1 MEDQKP
7 EQKSTNPQ
15 RHRLL
20 VKPEEM
26 GLTGRIRKALL
37 EQEMGLTQ
45 KIQKAMA
52 QTRDKNSS
60 WYVGKNLWI
69 TIGILFMLMLLLGY
83 GTFRSREINIV
94 MKYPDQKEVS
104 KPIPLA
110 FYEWSKLLEIPS
122 YTRQIT
128 FRRVDV
134 YGNDFTDKDFEIT
147 TKEGEKVS
155 DPRSLLPGVYNLR
168 IKKEGYKQEE
178 KPLVVGD
185 VKVEI
190 PVELTPIVEQKRR
203 LQLYL
208 NDSLQE
214 GKLLEPDDVRIKSN
228 NKSIR
233 EVAVRTDRYVVVI
246 EKAGYHSKEMELFV
260 PENGIITEKI
270 TLDYKKRAVK
280 FLVDDGL
287 SEKGQEPELT
297 AKDLKLVQEGKEVEF
312 QGALMPGY
320 YDMEIHRDGYSLYK
334 ERVRVV
340 AAGDLLTLRLPLKTL
355 DREILIHPNYEVPPA
370 DPKPDKSYLKDIA
383 GIKEIIPIT
392 AGLKV
397 PPKKYWV
404 IVEKDRCKR
413 FQEEIF
419 VAPGSSA
426 FVVKAHMPTE
436 TKDVILKIRSDFEY
450 DAGINPDEL
459 GVDMRIGKTGYVP
472 VDWGKLKQAL
482 PSERKQ
488 IEVPVFLE
496 TIPRRV
502 VAEIASD
509 IMPGLM
515 RPNVMTLTQMVGG
528 KATGQSVEIKEGTV
542 FKPARY
548 VLNLKHPGYESIV
561 EEIII
566 TPSDQPYV
574 LRKEMKAERRELV
587 VKLDTDYD
595 PEKAIRADEML
606 LNREIIEPGIKLKP
620 GKYRLVLRKRG
631 FKEIERDLDIKEGSE
646 PYLVKE
652 RMEAK
657 PRRLVY
663 DVKGEGFILVKS
675 PLVTFDGN
683 ETQENAYIPPKKGYL
698 VKINVKGYEQWLQ
711 NVPIEPD
718 DNEFVLKALLNAM
731 RRRIILTVN
740 ATFPLNKDLMPVD
753 KATLGD
759 VTLTPTSEMKP
770 GKYSL
775 TIVKS
780 AYQPLTR
787 VENIEPD
794 EAHYKIEVKLVP
806 TPRNVNLDV
815 GYQIA
820 AVDIVK
826 SIVRIESEDGSIR
839 RELKNGDKIEPN
851 IYRIEVIADGYKK
864 ISERV
869 TVEPSESV
877 QFFKYMM
884 APEPRK
890 LVVQVV
896 ADYPSNKD
904 IRPDRLSVDGNQG
917 SVGDIRS
924 SIDIIPGKHTL
935 VIEKAGY
942 LMLSDDNVNVPAGIG
957 DYEIKKQLISQS
969 RVVTYRIT
977 DAESGKELVPDAVT
991 LGGTPVMQSKEFKP
1005 GRYRF
1010 KVEMEGYEGIGPE
1023 GAGEDLEIPVGDGP
1037 YSIARQILPSSRLV
1051 NYEIKGDYKPAEL
1064 LKPQEIT
1071 LNGNTV
1077 DGVSKFKPSDYDL
1090 VVYVPGYERL
1100 VKKLKVEKSRSTLTI
1115 HESLNSKARKIV
1127 FNVTGT
1133 FPANVKLAPDK
1144 VTFNDKEVV
1153 DSQEMKPLPGGYRV
1167 VVNKLGYLP
1176 WSETV
1181 QIEPSE
1187 NEYTLTGTVKAKPRR
1202 LEFEL
1207 DSDFKPNV
1215 FIDADVVTLNGKEYK
1230 KGEAVDPGT
1239 YQVELRK
1246 LGFANLN
1253 FTESVDAAE
1262 EAYKIKKTM
1271 KVSSREVLVKVT
1283 TDYAEMP
1290 EIRPQPDLLRLSDR
1304 DIEPEEKFI
1313 PGTHELVIRHRGYNE
1328 VREQIEIVPGEG
1340 PFNLERKLYA
1350 KKRMVRAK
1358 ISYDV
1363 PPPDNSQNP
1372 LVRMTSMANNDIS
1385 RLQDGD
1391 EYKPGWYMVSVEKEG
1406 YETLEKR
1413 MSIPPDDVE
1422 FNMALEMIAKTVEIL
1437 IKISYDNAPPDP
1449 LGYTVTFV
1457 DPRTGIGSNVTHG
1470 KRIKPGA
1477 YELELSQPGYV
1488 FKNQRKKI
1496 YIPPGVQPFLIEEI
1510 LFAKPRS
1517 LSFEMIYRVSATQTT
1532 LVRPYQIFINYQP
1545 VRAEDSFAPGKYAM
1559 MAKFNDYK
1567 TVQKDIIIPPGEGPY
1582 VADVE
1587 LTKLEKYE
1595 FRVGKKYA
1603 DQQGGM
1609 MIDGVRYA
1617 LEIYVDGAQVE
1628 AHQISF
1634 EGAPGGLMYG
1644 SYFAAKEAN
1653 TVRIVVGFYHDDS
1666 LMKPQVQF
1674 RDLTK
1679 VDIGRLISHLTDVS
1693 KSSSSTK
1700 ALMAMDTLMKTKD
1713 DEAKIKK
1720 ATVSDREKLVN
1731 FLRDLEVTSANDQ
1744 NIKNAIQREL
1754 QK

>member
-7 EQKSTNPQ
+7 EQKGNNPQ

-45 KIQKAMA
+45 KIQKVMS
-52 QTRDKNSS
+52 QTRDKNSN

-69 TIGILFMLMLLLGY
+69 TIGILFMLMLLFGY
-83 GTFRSREINIV
+83 GTFRSRDITV
-94 MKYPDQKEVS
+94 YLVYPDKKEVS
-104 KPIPLA
+104 KPMPLA
-110 FYEWSKLLEIPS
+110 FYEWAKSMEIPS
-122 YTRQIT
+122 YARQVT

-147 TKEGEKVS
+147 TKEGEKVN

-168 IKKEGYKQEE
+168 IKKEGYKQED
-178 KPLVVGD
+178 KPLNVGD

-190 PVELTPIVEQKRR
+190 PVELSPVVEQKRR

-208 NDSLQE
+208 NDPLQE

-233 EVAVRTDRYVVVI
+233 EVAVRADKYVVVI

-260 PENGIITEKI
+260 PENGVVTEKI

-287 SEKGQEPELT
+287 SEKGHEPELT

-320 YDMEIHRDGYSLYK
+320 YDMEINRDGYSLYK
-334 ERVRVV
+334 ERIRIV
-340 AAGDLLTLRLPLKTL
+340 AAGDLLTLRIPLKTI
-355 DREILIHPNYEVPPA
+355 DREIMIHPNYEVPPN

-383 GIKEIIPIT
+383 GIKEVIPIT

-404 IVEKDRCKR
+404 IVEKANCKR

-419 VAPGSSA
+419 IIPGTQP

-436 TKDVILKIRSDFEY
+436 TKDIILKIRSDFEY
-450 DAGINPDEL
+450 DSGINPDEL
-459 GVDMRIGKTGYVP
+459 GVDMRIGKTGYMP
-472 VDWGKLKQAL
+472 IDWGKLKQAL

-502 VAEIASD
+502 IAEIASD

-515 RPNVMTLTQMVGG
+515 RPNVMTLTQMMGG
-528 KATGQSVEIKEGTV
+528 KASGQSVEIKEGTV

-548 VLNLKHPGYESIV
+548 VLLLKHPGYETIN

-587 VKLDTDYD
+587 VQLDTDYD
-595 PEKAIRADEML
+595 PGKAIRADEML

-620 GKYRLVLRKRG
+620 GKYRLVMRKKG

-646 PYLVKE
+646 AFIVKE

-663 DVKGEGFILVKS
+663 DIKGEGFIAVKS
-675 PLVTFDGN
+675 PMVTLDGN
-683 ETQENAYIPPKKGYL
+683 EIQENAYIPPKKGYL
-698 VKINVKGYEQWLQ
+698 VKINVKGYEQWAQ
-711 NVPIEPD
+711 NVPVEPD
-718 DNEFVLKALLNAM
+718 DNEFVLKAVLNAM
-731 RRRIILTVN
+731 RRRIMLTVV
-740 ATFPLNKDLMPVD
+740 ATFPQGLNLMPVD

-759 VTLTPTSEMKP
+759 VVLTPTSEVKP
-770 GKYSL
+770 GDYNL

-787 VENIEPD
+787 QEKIEPD
-794 EAHYKIEVKLVP
+794 EVPYKIDVKLIP
-806 TPRNVNLDV
+806 QPRSINLEV
-815 GYQIA
+815 GYQVASI
-820 AVDIVK
+820 DIVK
-826 SIVRIESEDGSIR
+826 PIVRIESEDGLIR
-839 RELKNGDKIEPN
+839 REIKNGEKIEPN
-851 IYRIEVIADGYKK
+851 IYRVEVIADGYKK
-864 ISERV
+864 ISERI

-877 QFFKYMM
+877 LFLKYSM
-884 APEPRK
+884 APEPRQ
-890 LVVQVV
+890 LVVQVT
-896 ADYPSNKD
+896 ADYPANKD
-904 IRPDRLSVDGNQG
+904 MRPDRMSVDNNPANI
-917 SVGDIRS
+917 GDIRS
-924 SIDIIPGKHTL
+924 SLDIVPGKHTL

-942 LMLSDDNVNVPAGIG
+942 QMLSDDNLNVPAGIG
-957 DYEIKKQLISQS
+957 NYEVKKTLISKA
-969 RVVTYRIT
+969 RVVSYRIT
-977 DAESGKELVPDAVT
+977 DAESGKELVPDIVT
-991 LGGTPVMQSKEFKP
+991 LDGMPVIQSKEFKP
-1005 GRYRF
+1005 RRYQF
-1010 KVEMEGYEGIGPE
+1010 KVEMEGYEGLT
-1023 GAGEDLEIPVGDGP
+1023 EDLEVPVGDGM
-1037 YSIARQILPSSRLV
+1037 YNIARQILPSSRLV
-1051 NYEIKGDYKPAEL
+1051 NFEIKGDYKLAEL

-1071 LNGNTV
+1071 LNGNVV
-1077 DGVSKFKPSDYDL
+1077 DGITKFKPSDYDL

-1100 VKKLKVEKSRSTLTI
+1100 VKKINVAKSRDTFTI
-1115 HESLNSKARKIV
+1115 RESLNSKARKVV

-1133 FPANVKLAPDK
+1133 FPPNAKLVPDK
-1144 VTFNDKEVV
+1144 VTFNDKELL
-1153 DSQEMKPLPGGYRV
+1153 DTQEVKPLPGGYRV
-1167 VVNKLGYLP
+1167 AIDKLGYLP
-1176 WSETV
+1176 WSDTV

-1187 NEYTLTGTVKAKPRR
+1187 NAYTLNATIKAKPRR
-1202 LEFEL
+1202 LEFEI
-1207 DSDFKPNV
+1207 DSDYKPNV
-1215 FIDADVVTLNGKEYK
+1215 FFDPDYIGLNGKEFK
-1230 KGEAVDPGT
+1230 KGESVEPGG

-1246 LGFANLN
+1246 VGFEKLEFQENIDPAG
-1253 FTESVDAAE
+1253 DA
-1262 EAYKIKKTM
+1262 YRIKKTM
-1271 KVSSREVLVKVT
+1271 KVLPREVLVKVT
-1283 TDYAEMP
+1283 SDYAEMP
-1290 EIRPQPDLLRLSDR
+1290 EFRPQPDMLRLSDR
-1304 DIEPEEKFI
+1304 DIDPEEKFV
-1313 PGTHELVIRHRGYNE
+1313 PGAHELVIRHRGFSE
-1328 VREQIEIVPGEG
+1328 LREQIEISPGEG

-1350 KKRMVRAK
+1350 KKRMVRSK
-1358 ISYDV
+1358 ITYDV

-1372 LVRMTSMANNDIS
+1372 LIRMSSMATNDIA

-1391 EYKPGWYMVSVEKEG
+1391 EYKPGWYMVTVEKEG

-1413 MSIPPDDVE
+1413 VSIPPADDE
-1422 FNMALEMIAKTVEIL
+1422 FLMALDVVAKTVEIL
-1437 IKISYDNAPPDP
+1437 IKISYDIAPPDP

-1477 YELELSQPGYV
+1477 YELEISQPGYV
-1488 FKNQRKKI
+1488 FKNLRKKI
-1496 YIPPGVQPFLIEEI
+1496 YIPPGVQPFLIEET
-1510 LFAKPRS
+1510 LFAKPRT
-1517 LSFEMIYRVSATQTT
+1517 LSFDMMYKVGEKVYMVK
-1532 LVRPYQIFINYQP
+1532 PHQIFFNYQP
-1545 VRAEDSFAPGKYAM
+1545 VRAEDSFAPGKYGM
-1559 MAKFNDYK
+1559 MAKFNEYK
-1567 TVQKDIIIPPGEGPY
+1567 TVQKDVIIPPGEGPY
-1582 VADVE
+1582 VAEVE
-1587 LTKLEKYE
+1587 LTKLDKYE
-1595 FRVGKKYA
+1595 FRVGKKYC

-1644 SYFAAKEAN
+1644 SYFAAKDAN
-1653 TVRIVVGFYHDDS
+1653 TVRVVVGFYHDDS
-1666 LMKPQVQF
+1666 LMKPQIQF

-1679 VDIGRLISHLTDVS
+1679 VDINRLISHLTDVA
-1693 KSSSSTK
+1693 KSSNSTK
-1700 ALMAMDTLMKTKD
+1700 ALRAMDTLMKTKD
-1713 DEAKIKK
+1713 DAAKIKK
-1720 ATVSDREKLVN
+1720 ATNADREKLIN
-1731 FLRDLEVTSANDQ
+1731 FLRDLEVTSSGDRDL
-1744 NIKNAIQREL
+1744 KNAIQREL
-1754 QK
+1754 QENK